1 MNLETFK
8 ARARRKLEL
17 PPRRT
22 QSETARTTT
31 GSAAGANSETEQ
43 HRKSNEGHKQQPAS
57 NVQSTESNTDKFAA
71 AMSYA
76 HNEELKRSSQSTR
89 QTDTVTTPS
98 TSSLTPATPA
108 TPAAPAAPA
117 ASTKAAPSTPPASKT
132 TQPAATPTTAAVST
146 SAGTTSAS
154 TTSAATTS
162 AKSAAIPAVSAF
174 ESSSEKPTN
183 APLSAY
189 AQPYTQQAGAASY
202 PESEA
207 SELSRLRSLLLGD
220 RHQNQQDQV
229 NAVYERTQTGI
240 NDLRQDIDARL
251 DNLTKY
257 VGALEQSILNSI
269 EVRAEVAD
277 QQQWSIVAETTE
289 ARVQEHNERID
300 AFDAKLANTL
310 SNLRAEF
317 EADRESDR
325 AYLKKELA
333 EANTRTDKLLDNVSS
348 RLETSIASIEARLS
362 KQLTTQSAGL
372 VADSE
377 STVSNL
383 RAQLGNLI
391 DDRVRSFNDKQSS
404 GLDELRDI
412 LLTNTQQLNDEI
424 KSQTEQQRNT
434 LNAHRTEMEKQLNS
448 AINELNQS
456 KVSHKDL
463 AQLLGRLADRLK
475 HL

>member
-1 MNLETFK
+1 M
-8 ARARRKLEL
+8 
-17 PPRRT
+17 
-22 QSETARTTT
+22 
-31 GSAAGANSETEQ
+31 
-43 HRKSNEGHKQQPAS
+43 
-57 NVQSTESNTDKFAA
+57 
-71 AMSYA
+71 
-76 HNEELKRSSQSTR
+76 
-89 QTDTVTTPS
+89 
-98 TSSLTPATPA
+98 
-108 TPAAPAAPA
+108 
-117 ASTKAAPSTPPASKT
+117 
-132 TQPAATPTTAAVST
+132 
-146 SAGTTSAS
+146 
-154 TTSAATTS
+154 
-162 AKSAAIPAVSAF
+162 
-174 ESSSEKPTN
+174 
-183 APLSAY
+183 
-189 AQPYTQQAGAASY
+189 
-202 PESEA
+202 
-207 SELSRLRSLLLGD
+207 
-220 RHQNQQDQV
+220 
-229 NAVYERTQTGI
+229 
-240 NDLRQDIDARL
+240 DARL